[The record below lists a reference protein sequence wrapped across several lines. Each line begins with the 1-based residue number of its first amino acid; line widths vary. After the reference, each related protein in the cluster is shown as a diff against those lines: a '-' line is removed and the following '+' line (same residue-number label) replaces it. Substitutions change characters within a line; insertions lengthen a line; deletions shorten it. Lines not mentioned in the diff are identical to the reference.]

1 MNKYLVVLNFRT
13 LIALAIATL
22 TLGLSYVFNLS
33 YNIDLTLV
41 SIAIIFPLVFN
52 IRGSFQRRERAL
64 EYLSQFRSALLTL
77 NYYFRNSPKLMD
89 ADKIEIANILVEISN
104 ELPVHLGK
112 NDYGTKKIDDSV
124 QEVFN
129 FITAKDELI
138 PARYKV
144 RIIRFLYDLHE
155 SIENLHAIHVHRT
168 IISLKAY
175 CEYSIY
181 VFPLI
186 YVPTIIYHVGMD
198 TSKWIAFFTVLFT
211 EFILIS
217 LFNIQ
222 DQMEYPFDQVGM
234 DDIKLEIFKFD
245 RQTGSNLVGN

>member
-13 LIALAIATL
+13 LIALGIAIVTL
-22 TLGLSYVFNLS
+22 WLSYVFNLS

-77 NYYFRNSPKLMD
+77 KYYFNNSPKLPD
-89 ADKIEIANILVEISN
+89 EDKREITNILLEISN
-104 ELPVHLGK
+104 ELSTHLGK
-112 NDYGTKKIDDSV
+112 RDYDTKDIDDRV
-124 QEVFN
+124 QKVFT
-129 FITAKDELI
+129 FISEKDEVI

-144 RIIRFLYDLHE
+144 KIIRFLFDLHE
-155 SIENLHAIHVHRT
+155 SIENLHSIHVHRT

-181 VFPLI
+181 FFPLI

-222 DQMEYPFDQVGM
+222 DQMEYPFDNIGM
-234 DDIKLEIFKFD
+234 DDIKMETYKFD
-245 RQTGSNLVGN
+245 R

>member
-13 LIALAIATL
+13 LIALAIALVTIS
-22 TLGLSYVFNLS
+22 LSYIFNFS
-33 YNIDLTLV
+33 YDIDLTLL
-41 SIAIIFPLVFN
+41 SIAVIFPLVFN
-52 IRGSFQRRERAL
+52 IRGSFKRRERAL

-77 NYYFRNSPKLMD
+77 NYFFQNSSKLTED
-89 ADKIEIANILVEISN
+89 DKIEVTNILFEISN
-104 ELPVHLGK
+104 ELSVHLGK
-112 NDYGTKKIDDSV
+112 SDYDTKDIDDKV
-124 QEVFN
+124 QKVFN

-138 PARYKV
+138 PTRYKV
-144 RIIRFLYDLHE
+144 RIFSFLNDLHQ

-168 IISLKAY
+168 IVSLKAY

-181 VFPLI
+181 VFPFI
-186 YVPTIIYHVGMD
+186 YAPTIIYHVGME

-222 DQMEYPFDQVGM
+222 DQMEYPFDKVGM
-234 DDIKLEIFKFD
+234 DDIKLENFKID
-245 RQTGSNLVGN
+245 R

>member
-13 LIALAIATL
+13 LIALVIALVTL
-22 TLGLSYVFNLS
+22 LVSYIFGFS
-33 YNIDLTLV
+33 YNINLTLL

-52 IRGSFQRRERAL
+52 IRGSFNRRERAL
-64 EYLSQFRSALLTL
+64 EYLSQFRSALLTM
-77 NYYFRNSPKLMD
+77 NYYFRNSSKLTEN
-89 ADKIEIANILVEISN
+89 DKKEITSILLEISK
-104 ELPVHLGK
+104 ELTINLGRT
-112 NDYGTKKIDDSV
+112 DYDTKDIDGSV
-124 QEVFN
+124 QKIFD
-129 FITAKDELI
+129 FITDKDELI
-138 PARYKV
+138 PTRYKV
-144 RIIRFLYDLHE
+144 RIFRFLNDLHQ

-181 VFPLI
+181 IFPFI
-186 YVPTIIYHVGMD
+186 YSPTIIYHVGMD

-222 DQMEYPFDQVGM
+222 DQMEYPFDKVGM
-234 DDIKLEIFKFD
+234 DDIKLENFKFD
-245 RQTGSNLVGN
+245 R

>member
-1 MNKYLVVLNFRT
+1 MG
-13 LIALAIATL
+13 IATV
-22 TLGLSYVFNLS
+22 TLWLSYIFNLS

-64 EYLSQFRSALLTL
+64 EYFSQFRSALLTL
-77 NYYFRNSPKLMD
+77 YYYFRNSPNLID
-89 ADKIEIANILVEISN
+89 DDKSEITNILLEISN

-112 NDYGTKKIDDSV
+112 SDYDTKEIDDRV
-124 QEVFN
+124 QKVFN
-129 FITAKDELI
+129 FITDKDEFI

-144 RIIRFLYDLHE
+144 KIIRFLFDLHE

-186 YVPTIIYHVGMD
+186 YAPTLIYHVGME

-217 LFNIQ
+217 LYNIQ
-222 DQMEYPFDQVGM
+222 DQMEYPFDQVGL
-234 DDIKLEIFKFD
+234 DDIKLKTFKFD
-245 RQTGSNLVGN
+245 R

>member
-1 MNKYLVVLNFRT
+1 MNKYLVIINFRT
-13 LIALAIATL
+13 LIALGIAIVTL
-22 TLGLSYVFNLS
+22 WLSYVFNFS

-77 NYYFRNSPKLMD
+77 YYYFNNTPKLMED
-89 ADKIEIANILVEISN
+89 DKGEITNILWEISN
-104 ELPVHLGK
+104 ELPLHLGK
-112 NDYGTKKIDDSV
+112 REYGTEEIDDKV
-124 QEVFN
+124 RKVFN
-129 FITAKDELI
+129 FMTEKDELI
-138 PARYKV
+138 PPRYKV
-144 RIIRFLYDLHE
+144 KIIRFLFDLHE

-198 TSKWIAFFTVLFT
+198 ASKWIAFFTVLFT

-222 DQMEYPFDQVGM
+222 DQIEYPFDKVGM
-234 DDIKLEIFKFD
+234 DDIRLDTFKLE
-245 RQTGSNLVGN
+245 R

>member
-1 MNKYLVVLNFRT
+1 M
-13 LIALAIATL
+13 AIATA
-22 TLGLSYVFNLS
+22 TLWISYIFNFS

-77 NYYFRNSPKLMD
+77 NYYFRNAPKLKD
-89 ADKIEIANILVEISN
+89 EDKREITNILLEISS
-104 ELPVHLGK
+104 ELPAHLGK
-112 NDYGTKKIDDSV
+112 SDYDTKDIDDRV
-124 QEVFN
+124 QQIFRFMTEKDD
-129 FITAKDELI
+129 FISG
-138 PARYKV
+138 RYKV
-144 RIIRFLYDLHE
+144 KIIRFLFDLHE

-181 VFPLI
+181 IFPLI
-186 YVPTIIYHVGMD
+186 YVPTIIYHMGMD

-222 DQMEYPFDQVGM
+222 DQMEYPFDNVGM
-234 DDIKLEIFKFD
+234 DDIKLETFNFD
-245 RQTGSNLVGN
+245 R

>member
-13 LIALAIATL
+13 LIALVIALVTL
-22 TLGLSYVFNLS
+22 VISYIFEFS

-52 IRGSFQRRERAL
+52 IRGSFNRRERAL

-77 NYYFRNSPKLMD
+77 NYYFKNSPKLTED
-89 ADKIEIANILVEISN
+89 DKREMTNILLEISN
-104 ELPVHLGK
+104 ELTVHLGRSEY
-112 NDYGTKKIDDSV
+112 DTKDIDDRV
-124 QEVFN
+124 QKVFN
-129 FITAKDELI
+129 FITDKDELI
-138 PARYKV
+138 SARYKV
-144 RIIRFLYDLHE
+144 RIFRYLNDLHE

-181 VFPLI
+181 IFPFI
-186 YVPTIIYHVGMD
+186 YVHTIMYHVGMES
-198 TSKWIAFFTVLFT
+198 SKWVAFFTVLFT

-217 LFNIQ
+217 LYNIK
-222 DQMEYPFDQVGM
+222 DQMEYPFDKVGM
-234 DDIKLEIFKFD
+234 DDINLETFKFD
-245 RQTGSNLVGN
+245 R

>member
-13 LIALAIATL
+13 LIAMLIALITIS
-22 TLGLSYVFNLS
+22 LSYIFNFS
-33 YNIDLTLV
+33 YDIDLTLL
-41 SIAIIFPLVFN
+41 SIAVIFPLVFN
-52 IRGSFQRRERAL
+52 IRGSFKRRERAL

-77 NYYFRNSPKLMD
+77 NYFFQNSSKLTED
-89 ADKIEIANILVEISN
+89 DKMEVTNILLEISN
-104 ELPVHLGK
+104 GLSVHLGK
-112 NDYGTKKIDDSV
+112 SDYDTKDIDDKV
-124 QEVFN
+124 QKVFN
-129 FITAKDELI
+129 FITARDELI
-138 PARYKV
+138 PTRYKV
-144 RIIRFLYDLHE
+144 RIFSFLNDLHQ

-181 VFPLI
+181 VFPFI
-186 YVPTIIYHVGMD
+186 YAPTIIYHVGME

-222 DQMEYPFDQVGM
+222 DQMEYPFDKIGM
-234 DDIKLEIFKFD
+234 DDIKLENFKID
-245 RQTGSNLVGN
+245 R

>member
-1 MNKYLVVLNFRT
+1 LKIKIFKSNKYLVIINFRT
-13 LIALAIATL
+13 LIALVIAL
-22 TLGLSYVFNLS
+22 VILWLSYLFNFS

-52 IRGSFQRRERAL
+52 IRGSFNRRERAL

-77 NYYFRNSPKLMD
+77 NYYFKNSPKLTED
-89 ADKIEIANILVEISN
+89 DKREMTNILLEISK
-104 ELPVHLGK
+104 EFTIHLGRSEY
-112 NDYGTKKIDDSV
+112 DTKDIDDRV
-124 QEVFN
+124 QKVFN
-129 FITAKDELI
+129 FITDKDDLI
-138 PARYKV
+138 PTRYKV
-144 RIIRFLYDLHE
+144 RIFRYLNDLHE

-181 VFPLI
+181 IFPVI

-198 TSKWIAFFTVLFT
+198 SSKWFAFFTVLFT
-211 EFILIS
+211 QFILIS

-222 DQMEYPFDQVGM
+222 DHLEYPFDNVGM
-234 DDIKLEIFKFD
+234 DDIKLETFKFD
-245 RQTGSNLVGN
+245 R

>member
-13 LIALAIATL
+13 LIALAIATA
-22 TLGLSYVFNLS
+22 TLWISYIFNFS

-77 NYYFRNSPKLMD
+77 NYYFRNAPKLPD
-89 ADKIEIANILVEISN
+89 EDKREITNILLEIST
-104 ELPVHLGK
+104 ELPAHLGK
-112 NDYGTKKIDDSV
+112 IDYDTKDIDDRV
-124 QEVFN
+124 QQIFRFMTEKDD
-129 FITAKDELI
+129 FISG
-138 PARYKV
+138 RYKV
-144 RIIRFLYDLHE
+144 KIIRFLFDLHE

-181 VFPLI
+181 IFPLI

-222 DQMEYPFDQVGM
+222 DQMEYPFDNVGM
-234 DDIKLEIFKFD
+234 DDIKLETFNFD
-245 RQTGSNLVGN
+245 R

>member
-13 LIALAIATL
+13 LIALVIAIVTL
-22 TLGLSYVFNLS
+22 WLSYIFNLS

-77 NYYFRNSPKLMD
+77 NYYFNNSPKLID
-89 ADKIEIANILVEISN
+89 DDKMEITNILREISS
-104 ELPVHLGK
+104 ELTVHLGK
-112 NDYGTKKIDDSV
+112 IDYNTKAIDDKV
-124 QEVFN
+124 QKVFN
-129 FITAKDELI
+129 FMTDKDEII

-144 RIIRFLYDLHE
+144 KIIRFLFDLHE
-155 SIENLHAIHVHRT
+155 SIENLHAIHTHRT

-181 VFPLI
+181 LFPLI

-222 DQMEYPFDQVGM
+222 DQMEYPFDKVGM
-234 DDIKLEIFKFD
+234 DDIKLEPFKLD
-245 RQTGSNLVGN
+245 R

>member
-1 MNKYLVVLNFRT
+1 MNKYLVILNFRT
-13 LIALAIATL
+13 LIALVIALITL
-22 TLGLSYVFNLS
+22 WLSYVFQFS
-33 YNIDLTLV
+33 YNIDLTLL

-52 IRGSFQRRERAL
+52 IRGSFKRRERAL
-64 EYLSQFRSALLTL
+64 EYLSRFRSALLTL
-77 NYYFRNSPKLMD
+77 NYYFQNSPKLTED
-89 ADKIEIANILVEISN
+89 DKRAIGNILVEISH
-104 ELPVHLGK
+104 ELTVHLTKRDYDTK
-112 NDYGTKKIDDSV
+112 NIDDRV
-124 QEVFN
+124 QKVFN
-129 FITAKDELI
+129 FITEKDELI

-144 RIIRFLYDLHE
+144 RIFRFLNDLHE

-181 VFPLI
+181 IFPVI

-222 DQMEYPFDQVGM
+222 DQMEYPFDKVGM
-234 DDIKLEIFKFD
+234 DDIKLDIFKVD
-245 RQTGSNLVGN
+245 R

>member
-1 MNKYLVVLNFRT
+1 MNKYLVILNIRT
-13 LIALAIATL
+13 LIALVIAIVTL
-22 TLGLSYVFNLS
+22 WLSYIFKFS

-77 NYYFRNSPKLMD
+77 NYYFKNSPKLMD
-89 ADKIEIANILVEISN
+89 IDKKEITNILLEISN
-104 ELPVHLGK
+104 ELTVHLGQR
-112 NDYGTKKIDDSV
+112 DSDTKDIDDKV
-124 QEVFN
+124 QKVFN
-129 FITAKDELI
+129 FITDKNEVI

-144 RIIRFLYDLHE
+144 KIIRFMYDLHE

-175 CEYSIY
+175 CEYAIY
-181 VFPLI
+181 AFPLI

-222 DQMEYPFDQVGM
+222 DQLEYPFDRIGM
-234 DDIKLEIFKFD
+234 DDIKLETFKFD
-245 RQTGSNLVGN
+245 R

>member
-1 MNKYLVVLNFRT
+1 MNKYTVVLNFRT
-13 LIALAIATL
+13 LIALGIATV
-22 TLGLSYVFNLS
+22 TLWLSYIFDFS
-33 YNIDLTLV
+33 YDIDLTLV

-77 NYYFRNSPKLMD
+77 NYYFRNSPKLLD
-89 ADKIEIANILVEISN
+89 DDKREITNILLEISN
-104 ELPVHLGK
+104 ELPVHLGNNGSK
-112 NDYGTKKIDDSV
+112 TKEIDDTV
-124 QEVFN
+124 QKVFN
-129 FITAKDELI
+129 FITDKNDVI
-138 PARYKV
+138 PGRYRVK
-144 RIIRFLYDLHE
+144 IIRFMYDLHE

-181 VFPLI
+181 LFPLI

-222 DQMEYPFDQVGM
+222 DQMEYPFDQVGL
-234 DDIKLEIFKFD
+234 DDIKMETFKFD
-245 RQTGSNLVGN
+245 R

>member
-13 LIALAIATL
+13 LIALVIALVTL
-22 TLGLSYVFNLS
+22 VISYIFEFS

-77 NYYFRNSPKLMD
+77 NYYFKNSPKLTED
-89 ADKIEIANILVEISN
+89 DKREMTNILLEISN
-104 ELPVHLGK
+104 ELTVHLGRSEY
-112 NDYGTKKIDDSV
+112 DTKDIDDRV
-124 QEVFN
+124 QKVFN

-138 PARYKV
+138 PVRYKV
-144 RIIRFLYDLHE
+144 RIFRFLNDLHE

-181 VFPLI
+181 IFPFI

-198 TSKWIAFFTVLFT
+198 TSRWFAFFAVLFT

-222 DQMEYPFDQVGM
+222 DHLEYPFDNVGM
-234 DDIKLEIFKFD
+234 DDIKLETFKFD
-245 RQTGSNLVGN
+245 R

>member
-1 MNKYLVVLNFRT
+1 MKKYLVILNFRT
-13 LIALAIATL
+13 LIALVIALATL
-22 TLGLSYVFNLS
+22 WISYIFEFS

-77 NYYFRNSPKLMD
+77 NYHFKNSPKLPED
-89 ADKIEIANILVEISN
+89 DKIEMTNMLLEIST
-104 ELPVHLGK
+104 ELTTHLGK
-112 NDYGTKKIDDSV
+112 SDYCTKSIDDRV
-124 QEVFN
+124 QKVFD
-129 FITAKDELI
+129 FITEKDELI

-144 RIIRFLYDLHE
+144 RIFRFLNDLHE

-175 CEYSIY
+175 CEYTIY
-181 VFPLI
+181 VFPVI
-186 YVPTIIYHVGMD
+186 YAPTIIYHVGMD
-198 TSKWIAFFTVLFT
+198 SSKWIAFFTVLFT

-222 DQMEYPFDQVGM
+222 DHLEYPFDRVGM
-234 DDIKLEIFKFD
+234 DDIKLETFD
-245 RQTGSNLVGN
+245 LDR

>member
-1 MNKYLVVLNFRT
+1 M
-13 LIALAIATL
+13 LIALITIS
-22 TLGLSYVFNLS
+22 LSYIFNFS
-33 YNIDLTLV
+33 YDIDLTLL
-41 SIAIIFPLVFN
+41 SIAVIFPLVFN
-52 IRGSFQRRERAL
+52 IRGSFKRRERAL

-77 NYYFRNSPKLMD
+77 NYFFQNSSKLTED
-89 ADKIEIANILVEISN
+89 DKMEVTNILLEISN
-104 ELPVHLGK
+104 GLSVHLGK
-112 NDYGTKKIDDSV
+112 SDYDTKDIDDKV
-124 QEVFN
+124 QKVFN

-138 PARYKV
+138 PTRYKV
-144 RIIRFLYDLHE
+144 RIFSFLNDLHQ

-181 VFPLI
+181 VFPFI
-186 YVPTIIYHVGMD
+186 YAPTIIYHVGME

-222 DQMEYPFDQVGM
+222 DQMEYPFDKVGM
-234 DDIKLEIFKFD
+234 DDIKLENFKID
-245 RQTGSNLVGN
+245 R

>member
-1 MNKYLVVLNFRT
+1 MGIAVVT
-13 LIALAIATL
+13 LW
-22 TLGLSYVFNLS
+22 LSYIFKFS

-77 NYYFRNSPKLMD
+77 NYYFQNSSKLID
-89 ADKIEIANILVEISN
+89 TDKREITNILLEISN
-104 ELPVHLGK
+104 ELTVHLGK
-112 NDYGTKKIDDSV
+112 RDCDTKDIDDKV
-124 QEVFN
+124 QKVFN
-129 FITAKDELI
+129 FIKEKDEI
-138 PARYKV
+138 ISARYKV
-144 RIIRFLYDLHE
+144 KIIRFLYDLHE

-181 VFPLI
+181 AFPLI

-198 TSKWIAFFTVLFT
+198 SSKWIAFFTVLFT

-217 LFNIQ
+217 LYNIQ
-222 DQMEYPFDQVGM
+222 DQIEYPFDKIGM
-234 DDIKLEIFKFD
+234 DDIKLETFKFD
-245 RQTGSNLVGN
+245 R

>member
-1 MNKYLVVLNFRT
+1 MATAIVTLV
-13 LIALAIATL
+13 I
-22 TLGLSYVFNLS
+22 SYIFEFS

-52 IRGSFQRRERAL
+52 IRGSFNRRERAL

-77 NYYFRNSPKLMD
+77 DYYFRNTPKLTED
-89 ADKIEIANILVEISN
+89 DKREMTNILLEISN
-104 ELPVHLGK
+104 ELTEHLGG
-112 NDYGTKKIDDSV
+112 NEDDTKDIDDRV
-124 QEVFN
+124 QKVFN
-129 FITAKDELI
+129 FITEKDEFI
-138 PARYKV
+138 PVRYKV
-144 RIIRFLYDLHE
+144 RILRFLNDLHE
-155 SIENLHAIHVHRT
+155 SVENLLAIHVHRT

-181 VFPLI
+181 IFPVI

-198 TSKWIAFFTVLFT
+198 ASKWFAFFTVLFT

-222 DQMEYPFDQVGM
+222 DHLEYPFDNIGM
-234 DDIKLEIFKFD
+234 DDIKLETFKFD
-245 RQTGSNLVGN
+245 R